1 MDIDPIVKAKKNVFD
16 RGSKTFQVRNWDA
29 ERDYFFFWVRAEA
42 AADLAAL
49 DAVLLDR
56 ILEAEEATLLLVLS
70 VEPRCVRAE
79 AATALS
85 TFVDDLLF
93 RTFAAD
99 EATFLLVLALF
110 AMG

>member
-1 MDIDPIVKAKKNVFD
+1 M
-16 RGSKTFQVRNWDA
+16 S
-29 ERDYFFFWVRAEA
+29 AEA
-42 AADLAAL
+42 AADLAAF
-49 DAVLLDR
+49 DAVLLVR
-56 ILEAEEATLLLVLS
+56 ILEAEEATLALVLS
-70 VEPRCVRAE
+70 VEPFWVRAE

-85 TFVDDLLF
+85 AFVDDLLF

>member
-1 MDIDPIVKAKKNVFD
+1 M
-16 RGSKTFQVRNWDA
+16 
-29 ERDYFFFWVRAEA
+29 A
-42 AADLAAL
+42 AF

-85 TFVDDLLF
+85 AFVDDLLF
-93 RTFAAD
+93 KTFAAD

-110 AMG
+110 AMGDPRFRFAAAPHGPPGSQYDPDED